1 MTPVIEK
8 DKLTQDFEI
17 AECLSC
23 PSFFYQKDRFCHL
36 NWQQAT
42 PSTTTFE
49 TLSKEN
55 ADSGA
60 FKTFNLLLT
69 KNMKRKTRHDY
80 FVWHRLL

>member
-1 MTPVIEK
+1 MNPVIEK

-49 TLSKEN
+49 TFSKEN

-60 FKTFNLLLT
+60 FKTFNLLQ
-69 KNMKRKTRHDY
+69 KI
-80 FVWHRLL
+80 